1 MDSISTYPTACSE
14 WPQGGPI
21 FQSSDPVKFKLE
33 NREAL
38 QRFHAD
44 GLVGGKVKVIVDQ
57 GAAVR
62 I

>member
-1 MDSISTYPTACSE
+1 MDSIWTGLIACSE

-38 QRFHAD
+38 QRFMPM
-44 GLVGGKVKVIVDQ
+44 
-57 GAAVR
+57 VR
-62 I
+62 WAER